1 MIKSLDPCTTVH
13 ETVYRSLR
21 AKIMI
26 GEILPGVSFTI
37 RGIAKDFGVSMTPVR
52 EATRRLVA
60 EGALTMSSSGRI
72 NSPLLNNERI
82 EELVCIRSLLE
93 PELAVRAL
101 PRVHG
106 VLIERLSSV
115 NSFIEQMIVKQ
126 NTVGYLQRNIEF
138 HKTLY
143 LRAQA
148 PAMLALLET
157 VWLQSGPTMRSLY
170 DQRLQDQLVSS
181 HREILQALKGGN
193 EVTLANSIRADLT
206 ESLRMLLN

>member
-1 MIKSLDPCTTVH
+1 MIKSLDPHTTVH
-13 ETVYRSLR
+13 EAVYRSLR
-21 AKIMI
+21 AKIMS
-26 GEILPGVSFTI
+26 GKILPGVSFTI

-82 EELVCIRSLLE
+82 EELVSIRSLLE

-115 NSFIEQMIVKQ
+115 NSSIEKMIVKQ
-126 NTVGYLQRNIEF
+126 DTVGYLQRNIEF

-170 DQRLQDQLVSS
+170 DQKLRDQSVFS
-181 HREILQALKGGN
+181 HREILLALKGGN
-193 EVTLANSIRADLT
+193 EVNLANSIRADLT
-206 ESLRMLLN
+206 EGLRLLLN

>member
-170 DQRLQDQLVSS
+170 DQRLRDQSVSS